1 MIGGL
6 ETRQL
11 ASIATMQTDNPCT
24 SSMRAFGAPWLVL
37 ALLAAGCSHGVDVP
51 LADNYAPTLQKKA
64 RAVHHWD
71 VLADDVAGR
80 IAEKLRDWPSGAH
93 PIYIVPP
100 SDARFEQGFRRLL
113 TARLLDRGVALSV
126 HPTPVQLSLEAMLVQ
141 HESAGVNRAAL
152 PFTRLALGLS
162 VARDWYLYAQGTA
175 SAVGA
180 GVVTGALLDITQAS
194 LDGPASGGPT
204 RTEVLI
210 TTTLQ
215 TEGRLL
221 ASTADVYYIER
232 EDAVLYQPSPP
243 PPPPPPPTPY
253 KVWRVTAP

>member
-1 MIGGL
+1 
-6 ETRQL
+6 
-11 ASIATMQTDNPCT
+11 MQQTLPFC
-24 SSMRAFGAPWLVL
+24 APWPRAHAL
-37 ALLAAGCSHGVDVP
+37 AWLAAAVLAAGCSHSVDVP

-80 IAEKLRDWPSGAH
+80 IAEKLRDWPAQAH

-113 TARLLDRGVALSV
+113 TTRLLERGVALSV

-141 HESAGVNRAAL
+141 HEAAVGNRAAM
-152 PFTRLALGLS
+152 PATRLALGLA
-162 VARDWYLYAQGTA
+162 VARDWYLYAQSSA
-175 SAVGA
+175 SAIAA
-180 GVVTGALLDITQAS
+180 GVATGALMDITQAS
-194 LDGPASGGPT
+194 LNGPAAGGPT

-215 TEGRLL
+215 NEGRLL

-232 EDAVLYQPSPP
+232 EDAGLYRPSPP
-243 PPPPPPPTPY
+243 PPPPPQPTPL
-253 KVWRVTAP
+253 KTWRVVAP

>member
-1 MIGGL
+1 MP
-6 ETRQL
+6 
-11 ASIATMQTDNPCT
+11 TDKFSVRP
-24 SSMRAFGAPWLVL
+24 SRAFMLPSLAL
-37 ALLAAGCSHGVDVP
+37 ALLAAGCSHSVDVP

-71 VLADDVAGR
+71 VLADDVASR
-80 IAEKLRDWPSGAH
+80 IAEKLRDWPPGEH

-141 HESAGVNRAAL
+141 HESAAGNQAAM
-152 PFTRLALGLS
+152 PFTRLALGLA
-162 VARDWYLYAQGTA
+162 VARDWYLYAQTSA
-175 SAVGA
+175 SAIGA
-180 GVVTGALLDITQAS
+180 GVATGALLDITQAS
-194 LDGPASGGPT
+194 LNGPAGGGPT

-232 EDAVLYQPSPP
+232 EDATLYRPS
-243 PPPPPPPTPY
+243 PPPPPPTPY
-253 KVWRVTAP
+253 KTWRVVAP